1 MRLFKRV
8 LKNAILIYFRIM
20 LIKMK
25 NVKNFN
31 LKMF

>member
-1 MRLFKRV
+1 MHLFKRI

-25 NVKNFN
+25 NVKNLN
-31 LKMF
+31 LKIF